1 MSIGESTARA
11 LELLLSGDHQLWEI
25 IAISF
30 SVSLKAIILTLPL
43 ALLIA
48 CSLAFTRFRGKHFIL
63 SGFNTMLAV
72 PAVVI
77 GLSLYILLSRSGPL
91 GDLRLLFT
99 QQAMMYG
106 QALLAL
112 PILVV
117 MSHATL
123 QASDR
128 RLWETAMTLG
138 TPIWRALFT
147 LFHELRF
154 GLLAAVI
161 TAFGRII
168 AEVGC
173 SMMVGGNIL
182 SYTRN
187 IPTAIALETSK
198 GEFTQGIAL
207 GVVLLVLALGL
218 NFSLS
223 FFQGK
228 GEMAHA

>member
-1 MSIGESTARA
+1 MTLSETTHQA
-11 LELLLSGDHQLWEI
+11 LQLLFSGDPELWEI
-25 IAISF
+25 IALSF
-30 SVSLKAIILTLPL
+30 SVSMKAILLTLPL
-43 ALLIA
+43 ALLLA
-48 CSLAFTRFRGKHFIL
+48 CGLAFCRFRGKHLLL
-63 SGFNTMLAV
+63 SGFNTLLAV

-77 GLSLYILLSRSGPL
+77 GLCLYILFSRSGPM
-91 GDLRLLFT
+91 GDLHLLFT
-99 QQAMMYG
+99 QQAMMIG
-106 QALLAL
+106 QAILAL

-117 MSHATL
+117 MSHAAL
-123 QASDR
+123 QSSDR
-128 RLWETAMTLG
+128 RLWETAITLG
-138 TPIWRALFT
+138 TPWWRALYT
-147 LFHELRF
+147 LLHELRF

-182 SYTRN
+182 NYTRN

-228 GEMAHA
+228 GEVA